1 MPKGGAGR
9 HYRPTPAP
17 GKDAPRCA
25 LGDGKTAIRSVAGVP
40 LCRQHAGAAKQAAG
54 SSPTLEGVRAWVQAR
69 QGKAAEPAMAA
80 PATTETGALE
90 G

>member
-25 LGDGKTAIRSVAGVP
+25 VGDGKTAIRSVAGVP

-54 SSPTLEGVRAWVQAR
+54 AAPTLAGVRAWAQAQ
-69 QGKAAEPAMAA
+69 QGQPAEAVPPAEA
-80 PATTETGALE
+80 GAME
-90 G
+90 V